1 MMPAQSA
8 AVPDLGDV
16 AGCALSLPACILS
29 KGAGKAVDAV
39 TDGAWEKIVKGFL
52 EGMVMLLE
60 KLSTFWMKFPDPQ
73 ITDVTKP
80 DGAMI
85 GPMQLLSDQLSGWVA
100 VCSLVSVVV
109 CCVRAIRQVSARP
122 FSEAAMSVLMVVAVQ
137 LGLAGAV
144 QAGLA
149 ATSAL
154 SESLLAT
161 TGKNKSLSGLVSVND
176 AMSSSQSLAV
186 WFILALLA
194 ILSSLMQLMFMLMRG
209 PLIMLLVLWMHF
221 AAATAASDEGRVRA
235 KKVIGL
241 LISFLIYKPAA
252 AAIYALGFML
262 IYGNGTDGA
271 PSKDAFMN
279 TMYGFMTV
287 LMAAIALP
295 AVIRFIVPLAAATTS
310 NAFSGGAAAGAA
322 LAAGSAV
329 VTMGKAGAATGG
341 SSRAAQGSA
350 VKSTTGR
357 MSQTGT
363 STGQTGGGGN
373 QSQSSAMR
381 SAPGSRQAA
390 ALMGGGSSGGSGG
403 GLAGGAQG
411 LSDPGLSKGA
421 SNAIPSDSGTGG
433 WGSVGGPVTK
443 TTGAN
448 TGTNVST
455 PQSSSPIPA
464 APAAMATGGHGQSA
478 PKSQT
483 GATNGSTSTVRSG
496 AGAGAGAS
504 SGVGSGAGFGSAPA
518 GVRSAYSFPGGVSKG
533 GGGTN
538 PAPAAP
544 PAPSAPPRPS
554 LQAQS
559 GGSAFG
565 SSWRPSGSPAYGQ
578 GRGGTTRPI
587 PTRPGGQVS
596 PSRRDQMALP
606 SWARG
611 AGEAG
616 RRMSSSDRLIPPGH

>member
-1 MMPAQSA
+1 MNPVGTA
-8 AVPDLGDV
+8 AVPGVDF
-16 AGCALSLPACILS
+16 GCIVNLPLCA
-29 KGAGKAVDAV
+29 AGKVGGKAIDAV

-80 DGAMI
+80 EGAMI

-122 FSEAAMSVLMVVAVQ
+122 FSEAAMSVLMVVSVQ

-176 AMSSSQSLAV
+176 AMSSNQSLAV

-322 LAAGSAV
+322 VAAGSAV

-357 MSQTGT
+357 MSQTRT
-363 STGQTGGGGN
+363 STGQTGDGGN
-373 QSQSSAMR
+373 QSQSGGMR
-381 SAPGSRQAA
+381 SAPGSQQAA
-390 ALMGGGSSGGSGG
+390 ALMGGGSGGGSSG

-421 SNAIPSDSGTGG
+421 PNAIPSDSGTGG

-478 PKSQT
+478 PKSQP

-496 AGAGAGAS
+496 AGAN
-504 SGVGSGAGFGSAPA
+504 SGEGRAAGFGSAPA
-518 GVRSAYSFPGGVSKG
+518 GVRSAYSVPGGVSKG
-533 GGGTN
+533 GGTN
-538 PAPAAP
+538 PAPAAPPPPAAP

-559 GGSAFG
+559 GGSASE

-578 GRGGTTRPI
+578 GRGGTRPT
-587 PTRPGGQVS
+587 PTRPGGQV

-616 RRMSSSDRLIPPGH
+616 RRMSSSDQLIPPGH

>member
-1 MMPAQSA
+1 MNPVGTA
-8 AVPDLGDV
+8 AVPGVDF
-16 AGCALSLPACILS
+16 GCIINLPVCA
-29 KGAGKAVDAV
+29 AGKLGGKAIDKV

-80 DGAMI
+80 EGAMI

-176 AMSSSQSLAV
+176 AMSSNQSLAV

-322 LAAGSAV
+322 IAAGSAV

-363 STGQTGGGGN
+363 STGQTGDGGN
-373 QSQSSAMR
+373 QSQSVGMR

-390 ALMGGGSSGGSGG
+390 ALMGGGSSGG
-403 GLAGGAQG
+403 LAGGAQG

-421 SNAIPSDSGTGG
+421 PNAIPSDSGTAPNAIPSDSGTGG

-478 PKSQT
+478 PKSQP

-496 AGAGAGAS
+496 AEAS
-504 SGVGSGAGFGSAPA
+504 SGGGRAAGFGSAPA
-518 GVRSAYSFPGGVSKG
+518 GVRSAYSVPGGVSK

-544 PAPSAPPRPS
+544 TPPAAPPRPS

-559 GGSAFG
+559 GGTASE

-587 PTRPGGQVS
+587 PTRPGGQVP

-616 RRMSSSDRLIPPGH
+616 RRMSSSDQLIPPGH